1 MKSEWSK
8 SSYSPNGGNCV
19 EARTV
24 TDGAQLRD
32 SKNPHH
38 TTLALPAAEWTSL
51 LATVVGCA
59 RG

>member
-8 SSYSPNGGNCV
+8 SSYSPNTGNCV
-19 EARTV
+19 EARSATG
-24 TDGAQLRD
+24 GAQLRD
-32 SKNPHH
+32 SKYPRHA
-38 TTLALPAAEWTSL
+38 TLVLPASEWTSL